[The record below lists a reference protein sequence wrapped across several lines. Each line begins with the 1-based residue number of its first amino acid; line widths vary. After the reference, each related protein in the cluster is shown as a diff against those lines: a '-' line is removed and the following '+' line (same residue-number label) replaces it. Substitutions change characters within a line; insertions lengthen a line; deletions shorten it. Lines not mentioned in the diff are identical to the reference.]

1 MHRLYECWCGG
12 ENYDGARPCNFD
24 WVKHLREEC
33 EKYNVTFCFIET
45 GTVFIKDSKT
55 YLMPKKQLQSKMAYK
70 SKMNLSEKPIEWKLC
85 DNCGD
90 KIPKNKLYV
99 PLSEN

>member
-1 MHRLYECWCGG
+1 MHRLYECWCSG

-85 DNCGD
+85 DNFGD

-99 PLSEN
+99 PLSEH

>member
-1 MHRLYECWCGG
+1 M
-12 ENYDGARPCNFD
+12 
-24 WVKHLREEC
+24 
-33 EKYNVTFCFIET
+33 ET

-70 SKMNLSEKPIEWKLC
+70 SKMNLSEKPIEYF
-85 DNCGD
+85 GD

>member
-33 EKYNVTFCFIET
+33 EKCNVTFCFIET

-70 SKMNLSEKPIEWKLC
+70 SKMNLSENRSNGNFAITSVTKSR
-85 DNCGD
+85 
-90 KIPKNKLYV
+90 KI
-99 PLSEN
+99 SSMCH